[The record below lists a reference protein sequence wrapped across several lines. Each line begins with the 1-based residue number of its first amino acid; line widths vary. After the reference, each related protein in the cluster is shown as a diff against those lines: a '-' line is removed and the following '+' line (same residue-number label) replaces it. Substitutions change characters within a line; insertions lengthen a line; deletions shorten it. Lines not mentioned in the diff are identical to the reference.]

1 MVSGHLSVKKGYY
14 YCVLSYNDETGKRK
28 TKWISTGLPEK
39 GNKRKAEAILVEERR
54 KFVPP
59 AERRDAD
66 ISFAEFL
73 KEQWLPAVKGNIEL
87 TTYSSYQGMLNS
99 RIYPYF
105 RENGVTLENLK
116 PRHIQDFYT
125 LQSERVKPSTVKH
138 YHAIIHEALEWA
150 VKLEL
155 IQYNPADRIS
165 LPRNKQYIPEYYTVE
180 ELNHLF
186 ECIKGDEMELLIRMV
201 CFYGLRKSEA
211 LGLKWSA
218 INFDDDTFVIRHVVT
233 KARVDGQKMI
243 VKKDR
248 PKRKASY
255 RTMPLIDV
263 FKDDLMAMREQQEEN
278 RKLCGNS
285 YHEDDEEYVFVDT
298 MGFLYDP
305 ERVSRHFKAI
315 LRRNGLKEIRFH
327 DTRHSAGSALC
338 QMGVNMKEIQEWL
351 GHSDFSTTAN
361 IYSHLRSDTKKST
374 AASMMASL
382 GFGKEPETD
391 EGREALDVEEK
402 IEGKELLIA
411 GKKEEIAGNAAISS
425 IAED

>member
-14 YCVLSYNDETGKRK
+14 YCVLSFNDELGKRK

-39 GNKRKAEAILVEERR
+39 GNKKKAEALLVEERR

-59 AERRDAD
+59 AELRDAD
-66 ISFAEFL
+66 VSFADFM
-73 KEQWLPAVKGNIEL
+73 KEQWLKSVKGNIEL

-105 RENGVTLENLK
+105 KEIGVSLADLK
-116 PRHIQDFYT
+116 PKHIQDFYT
-125 LQSERVKPSTVKH
+125 MQSERVKPATVKH

-155 IQYNPADRIS
+155 IPYNPADRIT
-165 LPRNKQYIPEYYTVE
+165 LPRNKQYIPEYYTAE

-201 CFYGLRKSEA
+201 CFYGMRKSEA

-218 INFDDDTFVIRHVVT
+218 INFDEDTFVIRHIVT
-233 KARVDGQKMI
+233 KAQVDGQKLI
-243 VKKDR
+243 VRKDR
-248 PKRKASY
+248 TKRKASY
-255 RTMPLIDV
+255 RTMPLV
-263 FKDDLMAMREQQEEN
+263 EMFKDDLLAMKAQQEEN

-285 YHEDDEEYVFVDT
+285 YHKEDEEYIFVDT

-305 ERVSRHFKAI
+305 ERVSRHFKSI
-315 LRRNGLKEIRFH
+315 LRKNGLKEIRFH
-327 DTRHSAGSALC
+327 DTRHSVGSALC
-338 QMGVNMKEIQEWL
+338 QSGVNMKEIQEWL

-382 GFGKEPETD
+382 GLGTTGASDENLEKKDPED
-391 EGREALDVEEK
+391 ASEENVTV
-402 IEGKELLIA
+402 
-411 GKKEEIAGNAAISS
+411 GKKEETADKAAIPSN
-425 IAED
+425 AKA

>member
-14 YCVLSYNDETGKRK
+14 YCVLSYNDELGKRK

-39 GNKRKAEAILVEERR
+39 GNKKKAEALLVEERR
-54 KFVPP
+54 KFKPP
-59 AERRDAD
+59 SEIRDSDVQFAD
-66 ISFAEFL
+66 FM
-73 KEQWLPAVKGNIEL
+73 KEQWLPSVKGNIEL

-105 RENGVTLENLK
+105 HELGVSLADLK
-116 PRHIQDFYT
+116 PKHIQDFYT
-125 LQSERVKPSTVKH
+125 MQSKRVKPATVKH
-138 YHAIIHEALEWA
+138 YNAIIHEALEWA

-155 IQYNPADRIS
+155 ILFNPADRVT
-165 LPRNKQYIPEYYTVE
+165 LPRNRQYIPEYYTAE
-180 ELNHLF
+180 ELQSLF

-201 CFYGLRKSEA
+201 CFYGLRKSEV

-218 INFDDDTFVIRHVVT
+218 INFDEDTFVIRHVVT
-233 KARVDGQKMI
+233 KARVDGKKII
-243 VKKDR
+243 VRKDR

-255 RTMPLIDV
+255 RTMPLVDA
-263 FKDDLMAMREQQEEN
+263 FKQDLLEMKRKQTEN

-285 YHEDDEEYVFVDT
+285 YYKEDEEYVFVDT
-298 MGFLYDP
+298 MGYLFDP

-315 LRRNGLKEIRFH
+315 LKKNGLKEIRFH

-338 QMGVNMKEIQEWL
+338 QSGVNMKEIQEWL

-361 IYSHLRSDTKKST
+361 IYSHLRSDTKIST

-382 GFGKEPETD
+382 GMENEKTASEDTVKSET
-391 EGREALDVEEK
+391 
-402 IEGKELLIA
+402 
-411 GKKEEIAGNAAISS
+411 
-425 IAED
+425 